1 MPSAIRL
8 LYYKIIFTFY
18 YYLRIIRVWIG
29 GHNQPPEAAPL
40 LMIPAL
46 TRPHKGASRPL
57 FIRGDKMDWTQAVET
72 IFSVIGQNA
81 FPIVCC
87 VYLLYDKRRSDDQH
101 KQEIDDLRDTMTTA
115 LNNNT
120 IALQK
125 LIDKLG

>member
-1 MPSAIRL
+1 MTRADDNGIS
-8 LYYKIIFTFY
+8 
-18 YYLRIIRVWIG
+18 
-29 GHNQPPEAAPL
+29 PL
-40 LMIPAL
+40 TARSLFLAD
-46 TRPHKGASRPL
+46 
-57 FIRGDKMDWTQAVET
+57 FIRGGDNLDWAQAAET
-72 IFSVIGQNA
+72 IFSIIGQNA

>member
-1 MPSAIRL
+1 MVKYEYR
-8 LYYKIIFTFY
+8 
-18 YYLRIIRVWIG
+18 RG
-29 GHNQPPEAAPL
+29 GC
-40 LMIPAL
+40 
-46 TRPHKGASRPL
+46 SRPSEAVPVPL
-57 FIRGDKMDWTQAVET
+57 TTALSPPIILGGEAMEWTSALET
-72 IFSVIGQNA
+72 IFSIIGQNA

>member
-1 MPSAIRL
+1 MDRWAQSAVRS
-8 LYYKIIFTFY
+8 
-18 YYLRIIRVWIG
+18 G
-29 GHNQPPEAAPL
+29 APADDNSDNQSTQRGE
-40 LMIPAL
+40 
-46 TRPHKGASRPL
+46 RPL
-57 FIRGDKMDWTQAVET
+57 FYIRVIKMDWTQAVET
-72 IFSVIGQNA
+72 IFSIIGQNA

>member
-1 MPSAIRL
+1 MNNCYNNS
-8 LYYKIIFTFY
+8 
-18 YYLRIIRVWIG
+18 VEG
-29 GHNQPPEAAPL
+29 GHNHMPEAWPVPMITALALWRRVAL
-40 LMIPAL
+40 LPAD
-46 TRPHKGASRPL
+46 
-57 FIRGDKMDWTQAVET
+57 FIRGGDHLDWTQAVET
-72 IFSVIGQNA
+72 IFSIIGQNA

-125 LIDKLG
+125 LIDKLGWLCDWWTVH

>member
-1 MPSAIRL
+1 MVKYEYRRGGRNHSPEARPMPLITALSPP
-8 LYYKIIFTFY
+8 IIF
-18 YYLRIIRVWIG
+18 G
-29 GHNQPPEAAPL
+29 GEA
-40 LMIPAL
+40 MEWTSAL
-46 TRPHKGASRPL
+46 
-57 FIRGDKMDWTQAVET
+57 ET
-72 IFSVIGQNA
+72 IFSIIGQNA

>member
-1 MPSAIRL
+1 MVKYEYR
-8 LYYKIIFTFY
+8 
-18 YYLRIIRVWIG
+18 RG
-29 GHNQPPEAAPL
+29 GRSQPPEAAPVPL
-40 LMIPAL
+40 TTAL
-46 TRPHKGASRPL
+46 SPPII
-57 FIRGDKMDWTQAVET
+57 FCRGDAMEWTSALET
-72 IFSVIGQNA
+72 IFSIIGQNA

-101 KQEIDDLRDTMTTA
+101 KHEIDDLRDTMTTA

>member
-1 MPSAIRL
+1 MAHADDNGDSPLTAGSFIPRRFH
-8 LYYKIIFTFY
+8 Y
-18 YYLRIIRVWIG
+18 G
-29 GHNQPPEAAPL
+29 GDNL
-40 LMIPAL
+40 
-46 TRPHKGASRPL
+46 
-57 FIRGDKMDWTQAVET
+57 DWTQAVET
-72 IFSVIGQNA
+72 IFSIIGQNA

>member
-1 MPSAIRL
+1 MNNWYNID
-8 LYYKIIFTFY
+8 
-18 YYLRIIRVWIG
+18 VEG
-29 GHNQPPEAAPL
+29 GHNHMSEAWPMP
-40 LMIPAL
+40 MITALALWRRGALFPAD
-46 TRPHKGASRPL
+46 
-57 FIRGDKMDWTQAVET
+57 FIGGDILDWTQAVET
-72 IFSVIGQNA
+72 IFSIIGQNA

-125 LIDKLG
+125 LIDKLGWLCDWWTVH

>member
-1 MPSAIRL
+1 ML
-8 LYYKIIFTFY
+8 
-18 YYLRIIRVWIG
+18 IIRAWTG
-29 GHNQPPEAAPL
+29 GHNQPSEAAPL

-46 TRPHKGASRPL
+46 TSPHKGAFSPL
-57 FIRGDKMDWTQAVET
+57 FYIRGDRMDWTQAVET
-72 IFSVIGQNA
+72 IFSIIGQNA

-120 IALQK
+120 LALQK
-125 LIDKLG
+125 IIDKLG

>member
-1 MPSAIRL
+1 MQSTARSGAHADDHGINPS
-8 LYYKIIFTFY
+8 YIF
-18 YYLRIIRVWIG
+18 G
-29 GHNQPPEAAPL
+29 GEV
-40 LMIPAL
+40 MEWTSAL
-46 TRPHKGASRPL
+46 
-57 FIRGDKMDWTQAVET
+57 ET
-72 IFSVIGQNA
+72 IFSIIGQNA

-125 LIDKLG
+125 LIDKLGMMT

>member
-1 MPSAIRL
+1 MARADDNGISPLTAGSFIPRR
-8 LYYKIIFTFY
+8 FY
-18 YYLRIIRVWIG
+18 MG
-29 GHNQPPEAAPL
+29 GGNL
-40 LMIPAL
+40 
-46 TRPHKGASRPL
+46 
-57 FIRGDKMDWTQAVET
+57 DWTQAVET
-72 IFSVIGQNA
+72 IFSIIGQNA